1 MELIL
6 SVLLRRIQQSGYT
19 DYYRVSSHSNRHILT
34 FGAGLM
40 FAVLIANTFASLL
53 DYLVTPKKVK
63 A

>member
-1 MELIL
+1 SAPKKDRAKWIYGAMIGSLAVIIGTFSL
-6 SVLLRRIQQSGYT
+6 
-19 DYYRVSSHSNRHILT
+19 

-53 DYLVTPKKVK
+53 DYLSTSKKVK